1 VFVEVLKRVF
11 IHERRVF
18 DLLCLDL
25 VGLVSVYQNHESRMK
40 ATEASLLAFHR
51 HARDSRR
58 RPTATATATASTST
72 STFKPLLPWK
82 VPDCA
87 WHPVGLPTNEEVRT
101 ADCRPENPHAWREA
115 PIDPVTS

>member
-1 VFVEVLKRVF
+1 MLKRVF

-25 VGLVSVYQNHESRMK
+25 VGLVSVYQNHESRMA

-51 HARDSRR
+51 HARETLQ
-58 RPTATATATASTST
+58 PTGTASTSSTST
-72 STFKPLLPWK
+72 STSKPVSPWK

-87 WHPVGLPTNEEVRT
+87 WRPVGLPTTDEVRGRCC
-101 ADCRPENPHAWREA
+101 ASSAPPPPETP
-115 PIDPVTS
+115 